1 MARRRGVGEN
11 RGDGQPAAEG
21 RQPDMTDTGTGQRL
35 TIGFVGL
42 GNMGWPM
49 ARNLHAAGFTLV
61 ARDPATAERF
71 AAEHS
76 GVTVAGSP
84 AAFSVADIVVTML
97 PNGAVVQ
104 DALLRWDG
112 GIGPALRAGTLV
124 VEMSSSDPS
133 DTLRLAGELAGCGV
147 TVVDAPVSGG
157 VPRAVTGELAI
168 MVGGA
173 ADDIARAQDVLRV
186 LGDPRRQFVTG
197 GLGSGHA
204 MKALNN
210 YIAAATHC
218 ATAEAL
224 VAGKSF
230 GLDPQTMI
238 DIINASTG
246 RSFVSGTFD
255 AEVLSGRYGT
265 GFALGLLAKD
275 VHIAASVVAAA
286 GIDAPMV
293 ALVDE
298 RWAKALGDLGPAADH
313 TTAHRAWW
321 AQSLTDS

>member
-1 MARRRGVGEN
+1 MA
-11 RGDGQPAAEG
+11 
-21 RQPDMTDTGTGQRL
+21 DTGARQRL

-49 ARNLHAAGFTLV
+49 ARNLHRAGLRLV
-61 ARDPATAERF
+61 VRDIAGETQERF
-71 AAEHS
+71 VAEHP
-76 GVTVAGSP
+76 GVTPAQTP
-84 AAFSVADIVVTML
+84 AAFAAANVVVTML

-104 DALLRWDG
+104 DALLRWEG
-112 GIGPALRAGTLV
+112 GIGPALRRGALV

-133 DTLRLAGELAGCGV
+133 DTLRLAAELKAFGV
-147 TVVDAPVSGG
+147 RLVDAPVSGG
-157 VPRAVTGELAI
+157 VPRAVTGELSI

-173 ADDIARAQDVLRV
+173 HEDVAKAQDVLRV
-186 LGDPRRQFVTG
+186 LGDPARQFPTG

-224 VAGKSF
+224 TAGKKF
-230 GLDPQTMI
+230 GLDPRTMI

-246 RSFVSGTFD
+246 RSFVSETTFD
-255 AEVLSGRYGT
+255 SEVLTGRYRT

-275 VHIAASVVAAA
+275 VHIAASVAAAA
-286 GIDAPMV
+286 GVEAPLV

-298 RWAKALGDLGPAADH
+298 RWTKAAGELGPAADH
-313 TTAHRAWW
+313 SSAHQAWW
-321 AQSLTDS
+321 AESLR